1 MILSFAE
8 ASRRKGSNKHARWKD
23 IAADLDSEFWPRVQ
37 PSFRIRPGENV
48 FTIGSCFARN
58 IEANL
63 QALGCRVPM
72 LDFRLPPDEYDGA
85 PHAAMNRFHP
95 PAFRQCLEW
104 TAAIR
109 DRDGVVRWADC
120 EPLAFDLGERR
131 WFDLDMAT
139 ALAVP
144 QQRFIERRQHIYDIF
159 SHAFDAEAMMI
170 TPGLIEAWRDAK
182 TGLYTYGAPNQ
193 KAMLQDPDRWQ
204 FEVLSYARCLEDM
217 VATIDVVRARNPA
230 VKILV
235 TTSPVPLGVT
245 FSGRDIAIANARSKA
260 VLRTVCEEVVSLR
273 EQVDYFPSYEIV
285 TLSNPARVWKSD
297 RLHVTYDFIGKI
309 VSYMLGHYL
318 EGVDAAA
325 RNHQL
330 GRTRFAAAEFAEAE
344 TAARA
349 ALAANPGHVE
359 AKVLL
364 GLSLVRQH
372 RWAEAQEVLEPMAE
386 ALPERCDVRVGLA
399 RALAGAGHTEDAV
412 DLFEG
417 TMALASFTLH
427 DFRSADELLACL
439 PADAAVRFGR
449 RAAQLFPLNPQLY
462 PLLIEALLRAG
473 LKQEATEAVA
483 KATGQAN
490 LGAKF
495 LMLFARLFARAGEA
509 EQALALADA
518 ALADDPK
525 NSSAAS
531 LKERLAHRLETTA
544 S

>member
-23 IAADLDSEFWPRVQ
+23 IAADLDSELWPRVQ
-37 PSFRIRPGENV
+37 PSFRIRPGETV

-72 LDFRLPPDEYDGA
+72 LDFRLPPNEYDGA

-109 DRDGVVRWADC
+109 DRDGVVTWADC
-120 EPLAFDLGERR
+120 EPLAFNLGERR

-144 QQRFIERRQHIYDIF
+144 QERFIERRQHIYDIF
-159 SHAFDAEAMMI
+159 SQAFDAEAMMI
-170 TPGLIEAWRDAK
+170 TPGLIEAWRDLK

-193 KAMLQDPDRWQ
+193 KAMLEDADRWQ
-204 FEVLSYARCLEDM
+204 FEVLPFARCLEDM
-217 VATIDVVRARNPA
+217 VATIDVVRSRNPG

-285 TLSNPARVWKSD
+285 TLSNPAQVWKSD
-297 RLHVTYDFIGKI
+297 RLHVSSDFIGKI

-325 RNHQL
+325 QNHQL
-330 GRTRFAAAEFAEAE
+330 GRTRFAAGDFAEAE
-344 TAARA
+344 KAARA
-349 ALAANPGHVE
+349 ALAANPAHVE
-359 AKVLL
+359 AKALL
-364 GLSLVRQH
+364 GLCMVQQH
-372 RWAEAQEVLEPMAE
+372 RWAEAQEVLAPMAQ
-386 ALPERCDVRVGLA
+386 ADPERCDVRVGLA
-399 RALAGAGHTEDAV
+399 RAWAEAGLTQDAV
-412 DLFEG
+412 ALFDA

-427 DFRSADELLACL
+427 DFRWADELLARV
-439 PADAAVRFGR
+439 PADAAVRFGQ
-449 RAAQLFPLNPQLY
+449 RAAQLFPLNPQVY
-462 PLLIEALLRAG
+462 PPLIEALLRAG
-473 LKQEATEAVA
+473 LKQEATEALA
-483 KATGQAN
+483 RATGPSN
-490 LGAKF
+490 PGAKL
-495 LMLFARLFARAGEA
+495 LMQFARLFARAGET

-531 LKERLAHRLETTA
+531 LKERLGRRLETTG